1 MPNRITPVILN
12 ILIINFLV
20 FLFLNLNVSKVE
32 MVTSDW
38 AEYFF
43 LFKSGVIWELPAA
56 FDKFQP
62 LQLISNM
69 FTHLDFMHIFFNMFT
84 LFSLGTAVEAVMG
97 RRDFILLYLFSGIM
111 GSILVT
117 LFDPSPIPVMGAS
130 GALFG
135 VLGAFAFYFPDL
147 KLSLFFIPIG
157 FRAKNLV
164 IGTAVISAGLFAYN
178 IFAEHYIGFASGDP
192 RILGGIS
199 HIGHLA
205 GLVSGLLFLYRKK
218 ILGIFRDR

>member
-20 FLFLNLNVSKVE
+20 FIFLSLNIEKVE
-32 MVTSDW
+32 LVTSEW
-38 AEYFF
+38 SEYFF
-43 LFKSGVIWELPAA
+43 LFKSGVIWELPPA

-62 LQLISNM
+62 LQLVTSM
-69 FTHLDFMHIFFNMFT
+69 FTHVDFMHIFFNMFT
-84 LFSLGTAVEAVMG
+84 LFSLGSAVESVMG
-97 RRDFILLYLFSGIM
+97 KRDFIILYLFSGLM

-117 LFDPSPIPVMGAS
+117 LFDPSISPVLGAS

-135 VLGAFAFYFPDL
+135 VLGAFAYYFPNL

-157 FRAKNLV
+157 FKAKNLV
-164 IGTAVISAGLFAYN
+164 IGTAAISLALFAYN
-178 IFAEHYIGFASGDP
+178 TYAENYIGFANGDP
-192 RILGGIS
+192 RLLGGIS

-205 GLVSGLLFLYRKK
+205 GLASGLLFLYRKK
-218 ILGIFRDR
+218 ILGIFKSN